1 MNRLISKDTQFR
13 ISAGKNVIFKQD
25 LSNIYS
31 FLNVSHSNF
40 LLLFTLIMA
49 SWWHQNVRFSGL
61 CSAHSLFIRKNQKWY
76 NAQCLQ
82 LSYKRNFLEGYLLVI
97 TTPRTFLNIK
107 IVTMCFLISYRVL
120 RLSDGL
126 GEPGAVN
133 WDLALCLL
141 FAWVL
146 CFVCIVK
153 GVKISGKVFNCAFV
167 RAFCTL

>member
-1 MNRLISKDTQFR
+1 MSEILGEEFPRGLP
-13 ISAGKNVIFKQD
+13 AGH
-25 LSNIYS
+25 YS
-31 FLNVSHSNF
+31 PPPSTG
-40 LLLFTLIMA
+40 TL
-49 SWWHQNVRFSGL
+49 
-61 CSAHSLFIRKNQKWY
+61 
-76 NAQCLQ
+76 
-82 LSYKRNFLEGYLLVI
+82 
-97 TTPRTFLNIK
+97 LNIK
-107 IVTMCFLISYRVL
+107 FVTMCLLISYRVL

-141 FAWVL
+141 LAWIL

>member
-1 MNRLISKDTQFR
+1 
-13 ISAGKNVIFKQD
+13 
-25 LSNIYS
+25 
-31 FLNVSHSNF
+31 
-40 LLLFTLIMA
+40 
-49 SWWHQNVRFSGL
+49 
-61 CSAHSLFIRKNQKWY
+61 
-76 NAQCLQ
+76 
-82 LSYKRNFLEGYLLVI
+82 
-97 TTPRTFLNIK
+97 
-107 IVTMCFLISYRVL
+107 MCFLISYRVL
-120 RLSDGL
+120 RLSAGL